1 MELTPYVAELRESL
15 LAAASL
21 GDENTQRSTA
31 ALGAALE
38 PAARLALLHALSDM
52 AAEVTAQLAQTSPVD
67 ADTILVD
74 VRLDGR
80 DVRIATTRSWSQDSA
95 SAPSGAAPTGDS
107 ADTGGPVADDP
118 PRSFADASGDF
129 TRTTVRMFNELKGQ
143 AEKAASEQGVSLNSF
158 ISRAVSEA
166 IRGEK
171 GERGRRGGRHGA
183 PWQQHSRD
191 WPNGRGDSISGYV
204 QG

>member
-1 MELTPYVAELRESL
+1 
-15 LAAASL
+15 
-21 GDENTQRSTA
+21 
-31 ALGAALE
+31 
-38 PAARLALLHALSDM
+38 
-52 AAEVTAQLAQTSPVD
+52 
-67 ADTILVD
+67 
-74 VRLDGR
+74 
-80 DVRIATTRSWSQDSA
+80 
-95 SAPSGAAPTGDS
+95 
-107 ADTGGPVADDP
+107 
-118 PRSFADASGDF
+118 
-129 TRTTVRMFNELKGQ
+129 MFNELKGQ

-183 PWQQHSRD
+183 PWQQHGRD